1 MKKTIEEITLRLFN
15 EDIEDYLRRVG
26 FIPIGHGIFEDL
38 DGRHQIEL
46 KGDGIW
52 CYSQERSSVYGDP
65 YLEMHLNFI
74 PETPILDYLLRR
86 IYFIRN

>member
-1 MKKTIEEITLRLFN
+1 MKIEEITIRIIN
-15 EDIEDYLRRVG
+15 EDVDEYLKRNG
-26 FIPIGHGIFEDL
+26 FIPVTYDAFEDL
-38 DGRHQIEL
+38 EGNQRIEL
-46 KGDGIW
+46 KGDGIY
-52 CYSQERSSVYGDP
+52 CYSIDRGSVYGDP

>member
-1 MKKTIEEITLRLFN
+1 MKRLEEITLRLYN
-15 EDIEDYLRRVG
+15 EDPEDYLKSVG
-26 FIPIGHGIFEDL
+26 FIPISYYAFEDI
-38 DGRHQIEL
+38 DGRHRIEL
-46 KGDGIW
+46 KPDGIY

-86 IYFIRN
+86 IHFVRN